1 MDPIS
6 LFFLVAEPT
15 LRISAD
21 TYHDSEGTQG
31 LLERVIQKLSA
42 SCPYVKLEIEAGVKT
57 GNPPPEPSETN
68 LQKLVLILERNK
80 AIASRQLDDMFV
92 KEHTKGITMF
102 DLRDDTDA
110 RRRIML
116 EPVDQVEGFLSEN
129 NASDYPSEGLKGM
142 SHKWLR
148 VTDHQGNG
156 PIWIDILGPRLMKQ
170 RWSMALCL
178 DASSL
183 HAF

>member
-15 LRISAD
+15 FRIIAE
-21 TYHDSEGTQG
+21 TYHDSEGIQG
-31 LLERVIQKLSA
+31 LLERVIQKLST
-42 SCPYVKLEIEAGVKT
+42 SCPYVKLEIEAGLKT
-57 GNPPPEPSETN
+57 GTPPPIPSETN
-68 LQKLVLILERNK
+68 LQKLVLVLERNR
-80 AIASRQLDDMFV
+80 AIASRQVDDMIV
-92 KEHTKGITMF
+92 KEHTKNITMF
-102 DLRDDTDA
+102 ELKDDTEA
-110 RRRIML
+110 MRRIML
-116 EPVDQVEGFLSEN
+116 EPVDQVEGFRSETN
-129 NASDYPSEGLKGM
+129 VSEYPPEGHKGM
-142 SHKWLR
+142 PHKWLK

-156 PIWIDILGPRLMKQ
+156 AIWIDILAPRLMKQ